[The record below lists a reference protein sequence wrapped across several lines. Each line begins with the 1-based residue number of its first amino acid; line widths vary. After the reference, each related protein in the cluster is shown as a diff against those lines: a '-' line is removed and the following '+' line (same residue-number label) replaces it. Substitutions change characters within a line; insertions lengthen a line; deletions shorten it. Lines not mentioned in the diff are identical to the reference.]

1 MKISHEEIQKIA
13 LLSRLAIKEDQ
24 MDAVGTQLND
34 ILSYMDLI
42 SQVDVEGVQ
51 PTAHAVTM
59 QNVMRDDVVHESFTN
74 EQALLNAPEPENGYF
89 KVPKVIQG

>member
-59 QNVMRDDVVHESFTN
+59 QNVMRDDVVQPSFTN
-74 EQALLNAPEPENGYF
+74 EQALLNAPEPEDGYF